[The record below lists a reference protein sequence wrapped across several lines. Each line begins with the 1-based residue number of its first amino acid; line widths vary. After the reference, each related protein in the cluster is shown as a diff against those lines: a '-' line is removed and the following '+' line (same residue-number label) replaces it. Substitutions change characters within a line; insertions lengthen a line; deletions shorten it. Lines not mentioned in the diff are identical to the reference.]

1 MLIVLQRSVALR
13 LALQQAENVL
23 LGCVGLGQHRGRGLL
38 QDLVFGQVCGFQSKV
53 CILDATLAA
62 DRLDEML
69 VRLLT
74 VWFNRLEIAP
84 NLDRWML
91 TSLMAVS
98 IKSMPVRAL
107 TSPEPSS
114 ATVSFTLTTESV
126 PSPTP
131 SPVAFIELML
141 TAIWFCAPVAEP
153 T

>member
-1 MLIVLQRSVALR
+1 MPP
-13 LALQQAENVL
+13 
-23 LGCVGLGQHRGRGLL
+23 
-38 QDLVFGQVCGFQSKV
+38 
-53 CILDATLAA
+53 LAA

-74 VWFNRLEIAP
+74 VWFNRLETAP

-114 ATVSFTLTTESV
+114 GCIVYLDHRVCPITNAE
-126 PSPTP
+126 
-131 SPVAFIELML
+131 PVAFIDL
-141 TAIWFCAPVAEP
+141 C
-153 T
+153 